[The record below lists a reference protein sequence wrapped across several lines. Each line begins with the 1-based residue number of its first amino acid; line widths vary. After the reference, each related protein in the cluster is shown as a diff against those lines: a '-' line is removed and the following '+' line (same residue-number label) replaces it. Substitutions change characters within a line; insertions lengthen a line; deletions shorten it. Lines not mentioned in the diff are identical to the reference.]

1 MKRHSLYTITFL
13 IFLSLG
19 VIILSIV
26 YFSINLHRRDLIKSA
41 IGEKVHLAETI
52 NETIL
57 SPLWIYRVGTVPEIE
72 KTLIREMV
80 GFKDIAYIRIVGED
94 GIIYKSNIE
103 REWGGTIEDPNI
115 SKVIKTKEMVI
126 KDQTFNG
133 RRIKLII
140 YPARQNKTIWV
151 GFYLEG
157 IEKKVHDIF
166 IRDLSMIVIILIL
179 IFISFVLFLK
189 IVINPLKK
197 LTATCEKIK
206 KGDLNARADVK
217 SKTEIGDLASVF
229 NDMISELQRM
239 YKRLKNSQKILEQ
252 KVKERTE
259 ELEEARESLEIKVR
273 ARTKELE
280 ELNQNL
286 ESRVEERTKALKE
299 SKAELQKRVEELER
313 FRKIAVGRE
322 LTMVELKKQ
331 IERLKEKLQKQ
342 KSKS

>member
-13 IFLSLG
+13 IFLALG
-19 VIILSIV
+19 LIIFSIV
-26 YFSINLHRRDLIKSA
+26 YFSINLHRRDLVNSA
-41 IGEKVHLAETI
+41 IEEKVHLAETI

-72 KTLIREMV
+72 KALVREMV

-94 GIIYKSNIE
+94 GVIYKSNIE
-103 REWGGTIEDPNI
+103 GEWGGTIEDPDI
-115 SKVIKTKEMVI
+115 SKVVKTKETVI
-126 KDQTFNG
+126 KDQTFKG
-133 RRIKLII
+133 RKIKLII
-140 YPARQNKTIWV
+140 YPAHQNKTIWV
-151 GFYLEG
+151 GFYLKG
-157 IEKKVHDIF
+157 IEKKIHDIF
-166 IRDLSMIVIILIL
+166 VRDLSMIIIILVLIL
-179 IFISFVLFLK
+179 ISFVLFLK
-189 IVINPLKK
+189 IVINPLKR

-206 KGDLNARADVK
+206 KGDLSARANVK

-229 NDMISELQRM
+229 NEMISELQRM
-239 YKRLKNSQKILEQ
+239 YKRLKNSQQILEQ
-252 KVKERTE
+252 KVKERTK

-280 ELNQNL
+280 KLNQNL
-286 ESRVEERTKALKE
+286 EKRVEERTKALKA

-322 LTMVELKKQ
+322 LKMVELKRQ

-342 KSKS
+342 KSES